1 MAEQKQMPDDVN
13 TIEDLVK
20 HSLEQDYNK
29 ANEVFGTVMTTKL
42 SDVLDQ
48 AKVKLAGQIYNG
60 DPEDVEDPL
69 EDEDFEEDDNESGD
83 EDEVI
88 DDENEEVDDFDERKI
103 LDELT
108 GTHSIG
114 SQNEAIGKDTEK
126 DESNAAPA
134 KKKAVKK
141 RVAKKGVAKKIV
153 KRPSA
158 NISSSE
164 PEVNMGKGIKS
175 INCPSCDKIHN
186 VDENTTKFICSCG
199 RRIRV

>member
-83 EDEVI
+83 ADV
-88 DDENEEVDDFDERKI
+88 DDENEEDEGEIDEPDIGESEIEGDDDGAKPYEDE
-103 LDELT
+103 DEVE
-108 GTHSIG
+108 G
-114 SQNEAIGKDTEK
+114 
-126 DESNAAPA
+126 AA
-134 KKKAVKK
+134 V
-141 RVAKKGVAKKIV
+141 
-153 KRPSA
+153 
-158 NISSSE
+158 
-164 PEVNMGKGIKS
+164 
-175 INCPSCDKIHN
+175 
-186 VDENTTKFICSCG
+186 
-199 RRIRV
+199 

>member
-83 EDEVI
+83 ENEVI
-88 DDENEEVDDFDERKI
+88 DDENEEDEGEIDEPDIGESEIEGDDDGAEPDE
-103 LDELT
+103 DE
-108 GTHSIG
+108 
-114 SQNEAIGKDTEK
+114 
-126 DESNAAPA
+126 DEVEGAA
-134 KKKAVKK
+134 V
-141 RVAKKGVAKKIV
+141 
-153 KRPSA
+153 
-158 NISSSE
+158 
-164 PEVNMGKGIKS
+164 
-175 INCPSCDKIHN
+175 
-186 VDENTTKFICSCG
+186 
-199 RRIRV
+199 